1 MKTKT
6 DAVSGIQSPIN
17 KCVFFFF
24 FFSMS
29 VWTWIQASLWL
40 SMFVSEAWSDNN
52 PGELLNLT
60 PVQSNNSSKRE
71 LELDPAHYLRS
82 KPLNPP
88 KRKQTV
94 SQNSHI
100 WARVSE
106 THNYSSIARGE
117 NVGYALCEAKK
128 QQNPS
133 KIKAVTFGVR
143 IFPRLVF
150 LCVCA
155 RVCWGS
161 SSLATSLLNRQS
173 LRSVSKSDTK
183 ANLPLASKRPF
194 H

>member
-1 MKTKT
+1 
-6 DAVSGIQSPIN
+6 
-17 KCVFFFF
+17 
-24 FFSMS
+24 MS

-71 LELDPAHYLRS
+71 LELNPAHYLRS

-106 THNYSSIARGE
+106 THNYSSIARGKMWDMLCVRQRNNRIRLKLKLSCLE
-117 NVGYALCEAKK
+117 SESFRDECFSVSVLVCVG
-128 QQNPS
+128 QQQS
-133 KIKAVTFGVR
+133 GHFLTEQAVT
-143 IFPRLVF
+143 PLT
-150 LCVCA
+150 A
-155 RVCWGS
+155 Y
-161 SSLATSLLNRQS
+161 
-173 LRSVSKSDTK
+173 KSDTK